1 MQRDRNVR
9 FEVTL
14 QPARHRELE
23 ELSRAIGVSPR
34 DLARLAIVQLLARR
48 EVLLGRPVAA

>member
-1 MQRDRNVR
+1 MRDKPVR
-9 FEVTL
+9 FEVPL

-23 ELSRAIGVSPR
+23 ALSRDLGVSPR

-48 EVLLGRPVAA
+48 EVLLGRPQVAA